1 MHRRTFFFV
10 AGLAVVAAALFM
22 VKVSTKMPDFDV
34 YWRAGARAA
43 AAEPLYRTE
52 DEHYQF
58 KYLPAFAMLAIPLGA
73 LDLPEARAAWFAAS
87 VALLG
92 ALLAIAL
99 RLLPERRKPAWV
111 LVALTTVVLGKFYAH
126 ELVLGQVNLLF
137 GVVVAGAVLAMR
149 RGREIVAGVLV
160 AFAIV
165 LKPYGVVLL
174 PWLVARQRPGSIVAA
189 SIGLTAALL
198 LPVPIYG
205 AEGTVA
211 LHRGWWVT
219 VASTTA
225 PNLLNPDNVSW
236 LAMYTRW
243 VGAGS
248 VAGVLT
254 LVTAV
259 CAAGVMA
266 KVWAL
271 RRVVAFPEGLEVGL
285 LLVLIPFLSPQGWDY
300 VLLIATPA
308 VMLLINDDDR
318 LPRILRWLTIAAL
331 AVIGLTIFDVMGA
344 AAYRQFMLAS
354 GITLCFFVVIAAI
367 VTLRVRRVA

>member
-300 VLLIATPA
+300 VLLIATPS